1 MEMLRALEQ
10 KIEGL
15 VELIK
20 KQKVEIANLENENR
34 EHLAKINQL
43 ESALLHETKKVE
55 LELKEER
62 TAARKVVDE
71 LIKNIDDLIEDGG
84 VR

>member
-1 MEMLRALEQ
+1 MEILHALEQ
-10 KIEGL
+10 KIESL

-20 KQKVEIANLENENR
+20 REKEEAAKLSGENR
-34 EHLAKINQL
+34 ELLSRINQL
-43 ESALLHETKKVE
+43 ESALLHEAKKVE

-62 TAARKVVDE
+62 SATRQVVDE
-71 LIKNIDDLIEDGG
+71 LIKNIDDLIENGG

>member
-10 KIEGL
+10 KIESL

-20 KQKVEIANLENENR
+20 RQKEETINLVDENR
-34 EHLAKINQL
+34 ELSSRINQL
-43 ESALLHETKKVE
+43 ESALLHEAKKVE

-62 TAARKVVDE
+62 SATRQVVDE
-71 LIKNIDDLIEDGG
+71 IIKNIDDLIENGG

>member
-10 KIEGL
+10 KIESL

-20 KQKVEIANLENENR
+20 RQKEEAAKLVDENR
-34 EHLAKINQL
+34 ELSSRISQL
-43 ESALLHETKKVE
+43 ESALLHEAKKVE

-62 TAARKVVDE
+62 SATRQVVDE
-71 LIKNIDDLIEDGG
+71 LIKNIDDLIENGG